1 MLEGKRI
8 LLGVGGGIA
17 VYRAVELMRLL
28 MKQGADVQVVMTQS
42 AQQFVTALTFEALS
56 GHKVHHDLF
65 DLTKDHGMGHIQL
78 VRWADVVVV
87 APATANF
94 ITKITHGI
102 AEDLLTTLLLACE
115 KPVLLA
121 PAMNISMWQAQA
133 TQDNIQTLKKRG
145 FTVVEPVAGAL
156 ACGEQGAGRLAEP
169 ETIVQALL
177 PLLTAQS
184 LVGQRWLINA
194 GPTIEAWDAVRTL
207 SNRATGTLGALLANA
222 ASMHGAEVTLVA
234 GCGTP
239 VTAADVLRIDVE
251 SALEMLQTCEAQ
263 AQGVDVFV
271 DTAAVSDFRFATL
284 DQGSAGLKQVE
295 KPKHKLKREGLE
307 RLHIE
312 LVANPDI
319 VALIAQ
325 MPQRP
330 KQVIAFAA
338 ESENHLAYAK
348 DKLQRKK
355 VDAIVAN
362 DVSNMGTKLASGWW
376 VTANGTQEIT
386 KQSKEK
392 FVEQL
397 IQYIVDCA

>member
-1 MLEGKRI
+1 MLTGKRI

-28 MKQGADVQVVMTQS
+28 IKQGADVQVVMTKS
-42 AQQFVTALTFEALS
+42 AQAFVTALTFEALS

-78 VRWADVVVV
+78 VRWADAVVV

-94 ITKITHGI
+94 ITKVTHGI

-121 PAMNISMWQAQA
+121 PAMNVSMWQAPA
-133 TQDNIQTLKKRG
+133 TQDNMVALKKRG
-145 FTVVEPVAGAL
+145 FAVIEPVEGDL

-169 ETIVQALL
+169 EMIKQALL
-177 PLLTAQS
+177 PLVTAQS
-184 LVGQRWLINA
+184 LLGQRWVINA

-207 SNRATGTLGALLANA
+207 SNRATGSLGALLANA
-222 ASMHGAEVTLVA
+222 VAIRGAEVTLVA
-234 GCGTP
+234 GPGTP
-239 VTAADVLRIDVE
+239 ATAANVMRIDVG
-251 SALEMLQTCEAQ
+251 SGQQMLRACEKEAQ
-263 AQGVDVFV
+263 DADVFV
-271 DTAAVSDFRFATL
+271 ATAAVSDFRFATSN
-284 DQGSAGLKQVE
+284 QS
-295 KPKHKLKREGLE
+295 KHKLKREGLDHF
-307 RLHIE
+307 HIE

-325 MPQRP
+325 MAQRP

-348 DKLQRKK
+348 DKLHRKK

-376 VTANGTQEIT
+376 VTSNGTQEIA
-386 KQSKEK
+386 KQDKET
-392 FVEQL
+392 FVLQL
-397 IQYIVDCA
+397 IRYISDCVKTV